1 MNFPSH
7 PNLVLTPQQLEDWVI
22 QARAC
27 ARSGRL
33 PTYIAKLAI
42 AQADWFAAHIRLLN
56 GTTYAAGDTQLTFA
70 LMSVV
75 KPLLLLYLLETLG
88 DEPVWSRIGLLP
100 SDQAFNSITQLQK
113 DQGFPRNPMLNS
125 GAIALASLMPGG
137 NGGDRCKH
145 LCQWLNQRANCRLT
159 LDTAMLS
166 AVRSLPNERNRAIA
180 QVLAQAGRLASS
192 VAIAIDT
199 YEQICC
205 LAGTV
210 ADLSQMGLLLVA
222 RQTDIQPAH
231 QRQVVALMATCG
243 MYERSGQFALEVGL
257 PAKSGVSGALLA
269 VVPRCGAIACY
280 SPPLDP
286 AGNSAGGVA
295 FLAQIS
301 RALNLSIFGP

>member
-1 MNFPSH
+1 VNFPSQ
-7 PNLVLTPQQLEDWVI
+7 PNLVLTPQQLEDWMA
-22 QARAC
+22 QARSQAK
-27 ARSGRL
+27 SGRL

-42 AQADWFAAHIRLLN
+42 AQADWFAAHVRLLN
-56 GTTYAAGDTQLTFA
+56 GTTYAVGGTQLTFA
-70 LMSVV
+70 LMSVI

-88 DEPVWSRIGLLP
+88 AEPIWSRIGTLP
-100 SDQAFNSITQLQK
+100 SDQSFNSIAQLQK

-125 GAIALASLMPGG
+125 GAIALASLMPGSSG
-137 NGGDRCKH
+137 TERCRY
-145 LCQWLNQRANCRLT
+145 LCQWLNQWAGCRLT
-159 LDTAMLS
+159 LDAAMLS

-192 VAIAIDT
+192 VAVAIDT

-205 LAGTV
+205 LAGT
-210 ADLSQMGLLLVA
+210 ATDLSQLGRLLVDPH
-222 RQTDIQPAH
+222 TDLRPAH

-243 MYERSGQFALEVGL
+243 MYERSSQFALEVGL

-301 RALNLSIFGP
+301 RALNLNIFGP